1 MDMEATSYVKNEENL
16 LKGLRWVLS
25 SLKKMRKLEEFNLD
39 FRFLYKEL
47 TDPSFRMQNFLRYNS
62 IGGEVAI
69 NRYGLK
75 FSNRTPTNAL
85 QEIFVE
91 KVYSSYPEFIP
102 SKKET
107 VVDVGAQYG
116 DYSIFLAK
124 YIGVKK
130 VYSFEPLVENYNIF
144 KENIKLNNIT
154 NIEPYNIALGDK
166 TSEVERGILD
176 NMITISESETK
187 STIKIE
193 KLDNIPSIQEDFL
206 KIDVE
211 GFEMEVLNGA
221 IENIKAN
228 MPNIIIEVHSY
239 ALKAEVKKF
248 LGDLGYKLRHKNGF
262 RRDPLNGMNM
272 AENLFFS
279 K

>member
-1 MDMEATSYVKNEENL
+1 MNL
-16 LKGLRWVLS
+16 EIRGYYKEKESFLKGLRWVLS
-25 SLKKMRKLEEFNLD
+25 SLKRMQKSEEFNLD
-39 FRFLYKEL
+39 LRFLYKEL
-47 TDPSFRMQNFLRYNS
+47 TDPSFRMQNFLKYNS
-62 IGGEVAI
+62 MGAEIA
-69 NRYGLK
+69 NRRYGLK
-75 FSNRTPTNAL
+75 FSDRTPVNAL
-85 QEIFVE
+85 REIFVE
-91 KVYSSYPEFIP
+91 NVYSSYPDFIP
-102 SKKET
+102 SKNET

-130 VYSFEPLVENYNIF
+130 VYSFEPLAENYDIF
-144 KENIKLNNIT
+144 KDNIELNNIT
-154 NIEPYNIALGDK
+154 NIQPYNIALGDK
-166 TSEVERGILD
+166 TSEVERGIID
-176 NMITISESETK
+176 NMITSSESEMK

-193 KLDNIPSIQEDFL
+193 KLDNFTSIQEEFL

-228 MPNIIIEVHSY
+228 MPKIIVEVHSY

-248 LGDLGYKLRHKNGF
+248 LGDLGYRLRHKNAF
-262 RRDPLNGMNM
+262 RRGPLNGMNM

-279 K
+279 R

>member
-1 MDMEATSYVKNEENL
+1 MDIEVAHFNKNEENF

-25 SLKKMRKLEEFNLD
+25 SLKKMQKSGEFNLD

-62 IGGEVAI
+62 MGGEVAI

-75 FSNRTPTNAL
+75 FSNRTPVNAL

-102 SKKET
+102 SKRET

-144 KENIKLNNIT
+144 TENIKLNNIT

-176 NMITISESETK
+176 NMISISESEMK

-193 KLDNIPSIQEDFL
+193 KLDNIPSIREDFL

-221 IENIKAN
+221 IENIKVN
-228 MPNIIIEVHSY
+228 MPKIIIEVHSY
-239 ALKAEVKKF
+239 ELKAEVKKF